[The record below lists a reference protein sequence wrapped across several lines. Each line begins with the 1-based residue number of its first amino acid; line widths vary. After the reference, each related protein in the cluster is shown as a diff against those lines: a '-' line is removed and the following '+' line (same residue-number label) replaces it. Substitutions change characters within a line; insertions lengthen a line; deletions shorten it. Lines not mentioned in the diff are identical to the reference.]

1 MKKEKEKEKEK
12 EERSKNHLIRMRVKT
27 KTKTKTQNAANKQK
41 KKKNHKTIDICL
53 YVCFQLHTL
62 FISHYLF
69 NFYPSLI
76 KKMQMQREG
85 QKLICLDLRKQ
96 KR

>member
-1 MKKEKEKEKEK
+1 MNKRKQKQK
-12 EERSKNHLIRMRVKT
+12 L
-27 KTKTKTQNAANKQK
+27 KTQNETNKLKGK
-41 KKKNHKTIDICL
+41 KYIYIYHKTIDICL
-53 YVCFQLHTL
+53 HVCFQLHTL

-76 KKMQMQREG
+76 KKMQMQIEG

-96 KR
+96 KK

>member
-1 MKKEKEKEKEK
+1 MNK
-12 EERSKNHLIRMRVKT
+12 R
-27 KTKTKTQNAANKQK
+27 KQK
-41 KKKNHKTIDICL
+41 QKLKLKMKLTNRKKKNHKTIDICL

-62 FISHYLF
+62 FISHYSF
-69 NFYPSLI
+69 NFYSSLI